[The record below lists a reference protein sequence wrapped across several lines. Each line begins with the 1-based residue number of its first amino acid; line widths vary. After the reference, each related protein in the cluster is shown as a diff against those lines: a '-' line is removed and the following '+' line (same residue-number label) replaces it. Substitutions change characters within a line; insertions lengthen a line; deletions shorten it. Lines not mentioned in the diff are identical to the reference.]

1 MICSCHFTYTYILAL
16 HFACL
21 QSFDANPHYKLM
33 KELFT
38 QIFGTP
44 CNHPK
49 SQPFIDNVYTFSIS
63 DNRVWFRN
71 YQIVEE
77 SGSLTEIG
85 MVLIYNM

>member
-1 MICSCHFTYTYILAL
+1 
-16 HFACL
+16 
-21 QSFDANPHYKLM
+21 M

-85 MVLIYNM
+85 MVLIYKM